1 MLWDLDYLTFP
12 SLSVSDTVVN
22 SALKFICPVADV
34 NLNLTHA
41 DENRLKTAASKLG
54 QIGFQG
60 DEVSGWG
67 AHVIYDSLYE
77 AAKFDDA
84 GTASSPAILLPGVYN
99 SDICF
104 ISTKMIQ
111 I

>member
-34 NLNLTHA
+34 NLNLKHV
-41 DENRLKTAASKLG
+41 DENRLKTVASNLG
-54 QIGFQG
+54 QIGFHG

-67 AHVIYDSLYE
+67 AHVIYDS
-77 AAKFDDA
+77 
-84 GTASSPAILLPGVYN
+84 
-99 SDICF
+99 
-104 ISTKMIQ
+104 
-111 I
+111 